1 MLKVEPDIVSLP
13 SLDKLLKSNADGI
26 SLTVKVSPKS
36 HRNEIKSIVDLPHG
50 RTGLAIRVCPP
61 AADGAA
67 NEAVV
72 RLLARL
78 FEVPSSSVEINSGT
92 TSRVKTI
99 SVKGPPGLLQTRLLK
114 ALA

>member
-1 MLKVEPDIVSLP
+1 MPLLE
-13 SLDKLLKSNADGI
+13 KLLKSNPDGV
-26 SLTVKVSPKS
+26 SLTVRVSPKS
-36 HRNEIKSIVDLPHG
+36 HRDEIKNIVDLSFG

-72 RLLARL
+72 RLLAGL